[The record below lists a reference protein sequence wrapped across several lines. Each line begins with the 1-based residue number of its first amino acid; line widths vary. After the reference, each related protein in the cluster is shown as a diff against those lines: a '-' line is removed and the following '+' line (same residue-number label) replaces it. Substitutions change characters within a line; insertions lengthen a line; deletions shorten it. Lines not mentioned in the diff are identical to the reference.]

1 MKRRTWILVS
11 SAVAVLAAAPTPHPA
26 ESPSAGA
33 SPAQAGYRVYI
44 DPSTGS
50 ITSQP
55 TQWGPVVVDP
65 DVKNALDTSPD
76 GLREEQSPVPGGG
89 VMVRLDGRFQSVEMG
104 AIGPDGELVTQCVS
118 GLPEK
123 DDRRTAGGSHHEGE

>member
-1 MKRRTWILVS
+1 MNRRTSILIS
-11 SAVAVLAAAPTPHPA
+11 TAVAVLAAASTPRPA
-26 ESPSAGA
+26 ESPSPSA

-65 DVKNALDTSPD
+65 AMKNALDTSSD
-76 GLREEQSPVPGGG
+76 GL
-89 VMVRLDGRFQSVEMG
+89 FQNVEMG
-104 AIGPDGELVTQCVS
+104 AVGPDGKLVTECVS
-118 GLPEK
+118 GLPENG
-123 DDRRTAGGSHHEGE
+123 DHETAGGTQHEGE

>member
-1 MKRRTWILVS
+1 MNRRTSILIS
-11 SAVAVLAAAPTPHPA
+11 TAVAVLAAASTPRPA
-26 ESPSAGA
+26 ESPSPSA

-65 DVKNALDTSPD
+65 AMKNALDTSSD

-89 VMVRLDGRFQSVEMG
+89 VMVHLDGRFQNVEMG
-104 AIGPDGELVTQCVS
+104 AVGPDGKLVTECVS
-118 GLPEK
+118 GLPENG
-123 DDRRTAGGSHHEGE
+123 DHETAGGTQHEGE